1 MNDQITTN
9 GSGKASVKEV
19 YDAIATL
26 RAELKVDLNRIYD
39 LNDQSKKDVARLEA
53 ELARVRGQLSI
64 VAGMALLSIPA
75 LLTALMTVVMP

>member
-1 MNDQITTN
+1 MNDQIATN

-39 LNDQSKKDVARLEA
+39 LNDQSKTDVARLEA

-64 VAGMALLSIPA
+64 VSGMALLSIPA
-75 LLTALMTVVMP
+75 LLTALMTVVLP

>member
-1 MNDQITTN
+1 MNDQIVTN
-9 GSGKASVKEV
+9 GNGKASVKEV

-26 RAELKVDLNRIYD
+26 RTELKVDLNRIYD

-75 LLTALMTVVMP
+75 LFTALITVVLP